1 MQRSHLLRNGAHPG
15 GTPAA
20 VPARAPRSVP
30 VSPIAPACPLAQL
43 LDAGVPPPPLQSRAG
58 QLRSPALAGAARHDT
73 PLAHAT
79 TAHHRAGR
87 HGARLARRPVLDR
100 ALHAEP
106 QLIAMASAYEQATVH
121 QRTPALP
128 SSITEVLRRT

>member
-15 GTPAA
+15 GTPA
-20 VPARAPRSVP
+20 RASRSVP
-30 VSPIAPACPLAQL
+30 VSPMAPACPLAQL
-43 LDAGVPPPPLQSRAG
+43 LDAGVPPPLQSRAD
-58 QLRSPALAGAARHDT
+58 QLRSPALAGPARHDT

-121 QRTPALP
+121 RRTPALP

>member
-20 VPARAPRSVP
+20 VPARASRSVP
-30 VSPIAPACPLAQL
+30 VSPMAPACPLAQL
-43 LDAGVPPPPLQSRAG
+43 LDAGVPQLQSRAY
-58 QLRSPALAGAARHDT
+58 QLRSPALAGPARHDT

-79 TAHHRAGR
+79 AAHHRAGR
-87 HGARLARRPVLDR
+87 HGARLARRPVPHR

-106 QLIAMASAYEQATVH
+106 QLIATASAYEQATVH
-121 QRTPALP
+121 RRMPALP